1 MMTDATEAFLN
12 LLRFEKRYSENTLA
26 AYSGD
31 LQSFREWLA
40 FFHPTIEKWDEVSYH
55 HVRGWLAQLRLKD
68 QMEPRSVNRKRAAL
82 SSFFQYLL
90 REGQVR
96 TNPVRKG
103 HALKVPERLPVFLK
117 ETESERLLDEVQY
130 EEGFSG
136 HTERLTLELL
146 YGCGLRRSELIAIEE
161 ADATGQTLLVHGKG
175 GKERILPLSEALQ
188 ALIRDYIALKK
199 THFGETESNDGRR
212 PLLVTEKGAPLYA
225 GWVYRIVKKYLSL
238 VCTLKRKSPHVLR
251 HSFATHL
258 LAGGAN
264 IQAIRDLLGHASL
277 SATQVYTHADIEALK
292 DMHRRLHP
300 RG

>member
-1 MMTDATEAFLN
+1 MMQDATDAFLK
-12 LLRFEKRYSENTLA
+12 LLRFEKRYSENTII

-31 LQSFREWLA
+31 LQSFRDWLA
-40 FFHPTIEKWDEVSYH
+40 LFHPDIEKWDAVSYH

-90 REGQVR
+90 RKGHIR

-103 HALKVPERLPVFLK
+103 HSMKVPERLPVFLK
-117 ETESERLLDEVQY
+117 ETESERLLDDVQY
-130 EEGFSG
+130 EEGFAG
-136 HTERLTLELL
+136 HTEKLALELL
-146 YGCGLRRSELIAIEE
+146 YGCGLRRSELISIEE
-161 ADATGQTLLVHGKG
+161 ADATGATLLVHGKG

-188 ALIRDYIALKK
+188 TMIREYIALKREQ
-199 THFGETESNDGRR
+199 FGAATTEGKKA
-212 PLLVTEKGAPLYA
+212 LLVTEKGEPLYA
-225 GWVYRIVKKYLSL
+225 GWVYRTVKKYLSL

>member
-1 MMTDATEAFLN
+1 MKTAVEAFLN
-12 LLRFEKRYSENTLA
+12 LLRFEKRYSPNTLL
-26 AYSGD
+26 AYQGD
-31 LQSFREWLA
+31 LQSFLDWLA
-40 FFHPTIEKWDEVSYH
+40 LFHPSLEAWNEITYH

-68 QMEPRSVNRKRAAL
+68 QMEPRSINRKRAAL
-82 SSFFQYLL
+82 SSLFQYLL
-90 REGQVR
+90 REGQIR

-103 HALKVPERLPVFLK
+103 HAMKVPERLPVFLK

-130 EEGFSG
+130 EEGFTGS
-136 HTERLTLELL
+136 TEKLALELL

-161 ADATGQTLLVHGKG
+161 GDAPGATLLVHGKG
-175 GKERILPLSEALQ
+175 GKDRILPLSEALQ
-188 ALIRDYIALKK
+188 TLIRNYIAEKRQR
-199 THFGETESNDGRR
+199 FGEGEKK
-212 PLLVTEKGAPLYA
+212 LLVTDKGEPLYA
-225 GWVYRIVKKYLSL
+225 GWVYRTVKKYLSL
-238 VCTLKRKSPHVLR
+238 VCSLKRKSPHVLR

-264 IQAIRDLLGHASL
+264 IQAIRDLLGHSSL

>member
-1 MMTDATEAFLN
+1 MMQDEIDAFLR
-12 LLRFEKRYSENTLA
+12 LLRFEKRYSENTTI
-26 AYSGD
+26 AYEGD
-31 LQSFREWLA
+31 LKSFREWLRL
-40 FFHPTIEKWDEVSYH
+40 FHPTIEKWDEVTYH
-55 HVRGWLAQLRLKD
+55 HVRGWLAELRLKD
-68 QMEPRSVNRKRAAL
+68 QMQPRSVNRKRAAL
-82 SSFFQYLL
+82 SSFFQHLL
-90 REGQVR
+90 REGGIR

-103 HALKVPERLPVFLK
+103 HAMKVPERLPIFLK
-117 ETESERLLDEVQY
+117 EKESERLLDEVQY
-130 EEGFSG
+130 EEGFAG
-136 HTERLTLELL
+136 LTEKLALELL

-161 ADATGQTLLVHGKG
+161 ADAPGATLLVHGKG

-188 ALIRDYIALKK
+188 KLIKEYKAEKHERFI
-199 THFGETESNDGRR
+199 TEEAA
-212 PLLVTEKGAPLYA
+212 LLVTEKGEPLYA
-225 GWVYRIVKKYLSL
+225 GWVYRTVKKYLSL

>member
-1 MMTDATEAFLN
+1 MMQDAIDAFLR
-12 LLRFEKRYSENTLA
+12 LLRFEKRYSENTA
-26 AYSGD
+26 VAYEGD
-31 LQSFREWLA
+31 LKSFREWLRL
-40 FFHPTIEKWDEVSYH
+40 FHPTTEKWDEITYH
-55 HVRGWLAQLRLKD
+55 HVRGWLAELRLKD
-68 QMEPRSVNRKRAAL
+68 QMKPRSINRKRAAL
-82 SSFFQYLL
+82 SSFFQHLL
-90 REGQVR
+90 REGQIR

-103 HALKVPERLPVFLK
+103 HAMKVPERLPVFLK
-117 ETESERLLDEVQY
+117 EKESERLLDEVQY
-130 EEGFSG
+130 EEGFTG
-136 HTERLTLELL
+136 LTEKLALELL

-161 ADATGQTLLVHGKG
+161 ADAPGATLLVHGKG

-188 ALIRDYIALKK
+188 KLIQEYKAEKHERFGTDEKAL
-199 THFGETESNDGRR
+199 
-212 PLLVTEKGAPLYA
+212 LLTEKGEPLYA
-225 GWVYRIVKKYLSL
+225 GWVYRTVKKYLSL
-238 VCTLKRKSPHVLR
+238 VCSLKRKSPHVLR

>member
-1 MMTDATEAFLN
+1 MMQTAVEAFLS
-12 LLRFEKRYSENTLA
+12 LLRFEKRYSPNTLI
-26 AYSGD
+26 AYEGD
-31 LQSFREWLA
+31 LQSFLEWLGL
-40 FFHPTIEKWDEVSYH
+40 FHPTIEIWGEVTYH

-90 REGQVR
+90 REGQIR

-117 ETESERLLDEVQY
+117 EAESERLLDDVQY
-130 EEGFSG
+130 EEGFAG
-136 HTERLTLELL
+136 DTEKLALELL

-161 ADATGQTLLVHGKG
+161 GDVQGGMLLVHGKG
-175 GKERILPLSEALQ
+175 GKERLLPLSDALQ
-188 ALIRDYIALKK
+188 ALIKTYISEK
-199 THFGETESNDGRR
+199 HQRFGTAEKA
-212 PLLVTEKGAPLYA
+212 LLVTEKGEPLYA
-225 GWVYRIVKKYLSL
+225 GWVYRTVKKYLSL
-238 VCTLKRKSPHVLR
+238 VCSLKRKSPHVLR